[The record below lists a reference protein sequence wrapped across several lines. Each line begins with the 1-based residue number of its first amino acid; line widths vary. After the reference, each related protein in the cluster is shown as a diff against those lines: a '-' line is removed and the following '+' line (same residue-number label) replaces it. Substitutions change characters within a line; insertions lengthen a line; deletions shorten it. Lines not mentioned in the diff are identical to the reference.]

1 MPLFSI
7 QVINLYQ
14 NQQKN
19 IKTESQ
25 IKIVKLSEL
34 GFYLVETKQDQD
46 STNAFDKYCFVNE
59 IYQ

>member
-34 GFYLVETKQDQD
+34 GFYLVETKQAQD